1 MPTKER
7 VADMTVTTTQ
17 LAAVLGITNRRVQQL
32 TQDGVLTTVSRGKFV
47 LGDAVQAYNA
57 STARGGLTKEEAAE
71 GLAPTEESSS
81 TSDGKVNINTASV
94 EELTSL
100 KGIGQTRAESIV
112 AYRQEHGAFAAVEDL
127 KAVSGIGDATY
138 QKIADAIT
146 VN

>member
-71 GLAPTEESSS
+71 AKKAGPH
-81 TSDGKVNINTASV
+81 
-94 EELTSL
+94 
-100 KGIGQTRAESIV
+100 QAESRSY
-112 AYRQEHGAFAAVEDL
+112 AQSQQSENR
-127 KAVSGIGDATY
+127 SS
-138 QKIADAIT
+138 
-146 VN
+146 

>member
-71 GLAPTEESSS
+71 AKKL
-81 TSDGKVNINTASV
+81 DHIKQ
-94 EELTSL
+94 
-100 KGIGQTRAESIV
+100 KAE
-112 AYRQEHGAFAAVEDL
+112 ATL
-127 KAVSGIGDATY
+127 KASKA
-138 QKIADAIT
+138 KIAQPSMEHSAISQQSSDHPCPRSLPCHILREKYHPDRQRAAAAG
-146 VN
+146 

>member
-57 STARGGLTKEEAAE
+57 STARGGQRPKSWT
-71 GLAPTEESSS
+71 TSSRKQKLRS
-81 TSDGKVNINTASV
+81 KPAKRK
-94 EELTSL
+94 SL
-100 KGIGQTRAESIV
+100 KL
-112 AYRQEHGAFAAVEDL
+112 RQKSCPGRCTAVRMWPL
-127 KAVSGIGDATY
+127 
-138 QKIADAIT
+138 
-146 VN
+146 